1 MHHHS
6 EHHNLHKRY
15 NRLLMIHA
23 NTIEELSKL

>member
-1 MHHHS
+1 MHHHTRAP
-6 EHHNLHKRY
+6 HKCY